1 MIEKSRQEAGEGGGE
16 LYGAN
21 ALRRTQTQAAAGRS
35 SAFRPWGACS
45 AKSVTGVALCIKT
58 IFTSTKKSD
67 CN

>member
-35 SAFRPWGACS
+35 SALGH
-45 AKSVTGVALCIKT
+45 GVHALP
-58 IFTSTKKSD
+58 SQLQV
-67 CN
+67 